1 MFVFIHQEESFILY
15 FGNSQNSLSMREI
28 DPKENF
34 LRILDVQKKV
44 DAHQTVF
51 LHQNHGTAGFFLDDT
66 DNQTYFLDKI
76 GDYIFTKKTGVGIG
90 VLTADCL
97 PIIIYDPKRHAT
109 CIIHAGW
116 KGLVAGVFQ
125 VGLQAM
131 VKEFQTDMH
140 FLEIYLGPAA
150 RSCCYQ
156 VQQDFIDAFIDYKS
170 DFSSFFINKNEKTYF
185 DNQFFIMVIA
195 RNLGIDVEKIYT
207 KYNVC
212 TICNLSFC
220 SYRRE
225 NNKARRQISMI
236 CLR

>member
-1 MFVFIHQEESFILY
+1 MFLYQNSKLTIY
-15 FGNSQNSLSMREI
+15 FGDSHNSVPVAEI
-28 DPKENF
+28 NMKKNCAPF
-34 LRILDVQKKV
+34 LYAQKKV

-51 LHQNHGTAGFFLDDT
+51 LHQNHGTAGFFLDEN
-66 DNQTYFLDKI
+66 DNQTYCLDKI
-76 GDYIFTKKTGVGIG
+76 GDYILTKKTGVGIG

-97 PIIIYDPKRHAT
+97 PIIIYDSKSHAA

-116 KGLVAGVFQ
+116 KGLMSGIFQ
-125 VGLQAM
+125 VAVQAM
-131 VKEFQTDMH
+131 IENFQTNLKH
-140 FLEIYLGPAA
+140 LEIYLGPGA

-156 VQQDFIDAFIDYKS
+156 VQQDVIDAFSYYKS